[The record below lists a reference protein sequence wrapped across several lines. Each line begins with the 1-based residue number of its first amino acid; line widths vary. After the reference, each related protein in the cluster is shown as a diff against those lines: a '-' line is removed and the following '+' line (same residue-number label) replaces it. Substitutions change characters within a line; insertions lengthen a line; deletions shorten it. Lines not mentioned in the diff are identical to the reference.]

1 MNALTMSVSTP
12 EPLTIIVADDD
23 SDSREL
29 VAHVVRGLGHSCRE
43 ACDGVEARAMHRAQ
57 AADVII
63 SDWNMPKMDGLEL
76 CREIRESDPP
86 YWHTHF
92 IFLTGGDGRPRLVE
106 GLHGGADEYI
116 TKPVDL
122 AELEARLEV
131 ASRVVEARRALEAN
145 NIALRLDSER
155 EHIAARTDPLTAI
168 SNRRRLK
175 EDLEPLEGRAAR
187 YGHRYC
193 AALCDIDEFKAY
205 NDCFGHLSGD
215 KALCRVARAIQDH
228 LRSGDGLYRYGGEEF
243 LAILPE
249 QSVADARAGMDRVRH
264 EVEKLG
270 IAHSPAAHASFLT
283 ISVGISNLNGGTVD
297 EWLKRADSA
306 LYRAKSLGRNRVE
319 TEERPPDAAK
329 RQEPPTSAGPW
340 SSRGSA
346 GR

>member
-1 MNALTMSVSTP
+1 MTVSTP
-12 EPLTIIVADDD
+12 GPLRIIVADDD
-23 SDSREL
+23 SDCREL
-29 VAHVVRGLGHSCRE
+29 VAHVVRNLGHSCRV

-57 AADVII
+57 AADVIV

-92 IFLTGGDGRPRLVE
+92 IFLTGGNGRPRLVE

-215 KALCRVARAIQDH
+215 KALCRVAKTIQDH

-270 IAHSPAAHASFLT
+270 ISHSPAAHASFLT
-283 ISVGISNLNGGTVD
+283 ISVGISNLNGGAVD
-297 EWLKRADSA
+297 EWLRRADSA

-346 GR
+346 GQ